1 MKNSSPFP
9 VIFAFIAFI
18 VGLNLRPIL
27 AATGPLLPV
36 LQREMG
42 LSATGF
48 SLLTTLP
55 VAMMGVAALSGP
67 ALLKYVGATR
77 GIALG
82 LAILAAACLLRNFNA
97 AVGGLIITALIG
109 GAGIGLI
116 QALMPALIKT
126 RYTHAAGTL
135 MSLFTTGIMAGAA
148 LAAASAEPIFSL
160 IGLLPTLAAAG
171 GLALVTLLIWLLR
184 VKQPSVNPA
193 AARQATLSTSRTS
206 LLLLF
211 FGIGTGAYTL
221 VLAWLPSVYI
231 QAGWSARSSGFI
243 LAWLT
248 LTEVA
253 AGFVVSATIHRFT
266 DRRIPLL
273 LVLIMLLAGL
283 LCLVFFPGTTP
294 VISTLLL
301 GVSIGALF
309 PLSLIVTLDHART
322 AAEAGK
328 LLSRVQG
335 GGYLI
340 AAMMPLVAGMVRD
353 SATSLNSA
361 WLIMSAGVVVMIIMA
376 SRFRPDTASTLP
388 GAQ

>member
-9 VIFAFIAFI
+9 AMFACIAFL

-27 AATGPLLPV
+27 AAVGPLFPV
-36 LQREMG
+36 LQHETG

-55 VAMMGVAALSGP
+55 VAMMGLAALGGP
-67 ALLKYVGATR
+67 ALLKHIGAVR
-77 GIALG
+77 GIAAG
-82 LAILAAACLLRNFNA
+82 LALLTVACFLRGFTA
-97 AVGGLIITALIG
+97 SLSGLMVTALIG

-126 RYTHAAGTL
+126 RSAQAAATL

-148 LAAASAEPIFSL
+148 VAAASAEPVFVQ
-160 IGLLPTLAAAG
+160 IGLLPTLASAG
-171 GLALVTLLIWLLR
+171 ALAFVTLLIWLVR
-184 VKQPSVNPA
+184 IKPQPVKNA
-193 AARQATLSTSRTS
+193 AAEPVTLSSARTG

-221 VLAWLPSVYI
+221 VLAWLPPFYMQS
-231 QAGWSARSSGFI
+231 GWSARSSGFI
-243 LAWLT
+243 LAGLT

-253 AGFVVSATIHRFT
+253 AGFMVSMFIQRVN

-273 LVLIMLLAGL
+273 LVLLMLLAGL
-283 LCLVFFPGTTP
+283 LCLICFPGTTP

-301 GVSIGALF
+301 GTGIGALF

-322 AAEAGK
+322 AQQAGK
-328 LLSRVQG
+328 LLARVQG

-340 AAMMPLVAGMVRD
+340 ASLMPLIAGVVRD
-353 SATSLNSA
+353 STPSLNGA
-361 WLIMSAGVVVMIIMA
+361 WLAMSAGVMVMMLMA
-376 SRFRPDTASTLP
+376 WRLRPV
-388 GAQ
+388 Q